1 LRPEQERQAEALAV
15 LRIHGTGAALYV
27 AERIGALAIDGD
39 FAGVER
45 WKQIAARLE
54 PMLATSPT
62 LQ

>member
-1 LRPEQERQAEALAV
+1 MRPEQERQAEALAV
-15 LRIHGTGAALYV
+15 LRTHGKGAPLYV
-27 AERIGALAIDGD
+27 AERICALAIDGD

-54 PMLATSPT
+54 PMLATTPT